1 VAELKLIEEER
12 TIMADTA
19 AQLTVHPATLE
30 EIPGIQALAQSVYH
44 RQHSDAAQAERLYK
58 RAFSDT
64 SLQRAIQNGAA
75 WYYTARVGEEIVGLL
90 NFGAPLFDDCQ
101 ERKEIY
107 RLYVHPEHE
116 PQEVGAALIA
126 AMVETL
132 SPTVVNEV
140 IVYQA
145 LDNEAGREFY
155 ETCGFTH
162 DPLRDKAG
170 DGCWVRALK

>member
-1 VAELKLIEEER
+1 
-12 TIMADTA
+12 MADTA

-30 EIPGIQALAQSVYH
+30 EIPGIQALAHSVYH
-44 RQHSDAAQAERLYK
+44 RQYSDAAQAERLYK
-58 RAFSDT
+58 RAFSDA

-75 WYYTARVGEEIVGLL
+75 WYYTARVDETIVGLL

-101 ERKEIY
+101 ERKEVY
-107 RLYVHPEHE
+107 RLYVHPAYEN
-116 PQEVGAALIA
+116 QGIGTALIA

-132 SPTVVNEV
+132 SPTVVNEI

-145 LDNEAGREFY
+145 LDNATGQEFY
-155 ETCGFTH
+155 EAHDFVH
-162 DPLRDKAG
+162 DPQRDKSG